1 MRGMNNMIKTAGNFK
16 LSKLQNLNNQ
26 IFEITE
32 EANQLNFYIEG
43 IDNNKN
49 TYSLEFTSFIL
60 KEQMLKFEMNQ
71 HIDFIKYV
79 DDGDIV
85 FSHNNLYDLNTEIR
99 MDIMRYLSNNFLLNI
114 SFKDRDDLVGNI
126 ELDFKL

>member
-1 MRGMNNMIKTAGNFK
+1 MIKTAGNFK

-60 KEQMLKFEMNQ
+60 KEQMLKFELNQ

-85 FSHNNLYDLNTEIR
+85 FGHNNL
-99 MDIMRYLSNNFLLNI
+99 
-114 SFKDRDDLVGNI
+114 
-126 ELDFKL
+126 